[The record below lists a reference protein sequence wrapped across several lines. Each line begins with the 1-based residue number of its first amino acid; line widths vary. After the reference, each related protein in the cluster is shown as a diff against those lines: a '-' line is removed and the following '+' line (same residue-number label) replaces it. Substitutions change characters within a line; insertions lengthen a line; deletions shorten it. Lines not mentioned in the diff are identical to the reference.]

1 MNFSDGKIDN
11 FIYSVQDKN
20 TDEKLY
26 FRCVVNEE
34 YDDYFKDS
42 SPGVWLIFEEES
54 EVKTGG

>member
-1 MNFSDGKIDN
+1 
-11 FIYSVQDKN
+11 
-20 TDEKLY
+20 
-26 FRCVVNEE
+26 VNEE